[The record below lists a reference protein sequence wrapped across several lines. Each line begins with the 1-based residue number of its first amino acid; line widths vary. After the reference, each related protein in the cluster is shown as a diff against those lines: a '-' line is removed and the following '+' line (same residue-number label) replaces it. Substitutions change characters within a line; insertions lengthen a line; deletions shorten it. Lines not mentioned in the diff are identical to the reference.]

1 MPDDVSAVRKVI
13 GVEEHV
19 WTAELRDALVKFG
32 GDDTVTMMSA
42 QPGIDRRLLDVS
54 DGRLAR
60 MDAAGVDVE
69 ILSITTPGTQPLR
82 PAEAVP
88 LARDANDFLAA
99 AVRAHPDRFAAFA
112 TLPTPDPEA
121 AAGELERGVT
131 RLGLSGALLF
141 PRTGEEFLDHEKF
154 RPVFEAAAR
163 LQVPAVH
170 PPRAAA
176 RAGTRPQL

>member
-1 MPDDVSAVRKVI
+1 MSDDVSAVRKVI
-13 GVEEHV
+13 GVEEHA
-19 WTAELRDALVKFG
+19 WTAELRDALVTFG

-42 QPGIDRRLLDVS
+42 QAGIDRRLLDVS

-60 MDAAGVDVE
+60 MDAAGVDME

-88 LARDANDFLAA
+88 LARDANDFLAD

-112 TLPTPDPEA
+112 TLPTPEPEA

-131 RLGLSGALLF
+131 RQTGADSRGRFGGSNGAREFVRTAPIDAQDKAKLAYLNAERLLLR
-141 PRTGEEFLDHEKF
+141 RT
-154 RPVFEAAAR
+154 A
-163 LQVPAVH
+163 
-170 PPRAAA
+170 
-176 RAGTRPQL
+176 

>member
-1 MPDDVSAVRKVI
+1 MSDDVSAVRKVI
-13 GVEEHV
+13 GVEEHA
-19 WTAELRDALVKFG
+19 WTAGLRDALVKFG

-42 QPGIDRRLLDVS
+42 QAGIDRRLLDVG

-99 AVRAHPDRFAAFA
+99 AVRAHPGRFAAFA
-112 TLPTPDPEA
+112 TLPSS
-121 AAGELERGVT
+121 LI
-131 RLGLSGALLF
+131 
-141 PRTGEEFLDHEKF
+141 
-154 RPVFEAAAR
+154 
-163 LQVPAVH
+163 
-170 PPRAAA
+170 
-176 RAGTRPQL
+176 

>member
-1 MPDDVSAVRKVI
+1 MSDDVSAVRKVI
-13 GVEEHV
+13 GVEEHA
-19 WTAELRDALVKFG
+19 WTAELRDALVKLG

-42 QPGIDRRLLDVS
+42 QAGIGRRLLDVS

-60 MDAAGVDVE
+60 MDAAGVDME

-112 TLPTPDPEA
+112 TLPTPP
-121 AAGELERGVT
+121 AGCT
-131 RLGLSGALLF
+131 ATACW
-141 PRTGEEFLDHEKF
+141 PRRWPCL
-154 RPVFEAAAR
+154 AR
-163 LQVPAVH
+163 TA
-170 PPRAAA
+170 
-176 RAGTRPQL
+176 